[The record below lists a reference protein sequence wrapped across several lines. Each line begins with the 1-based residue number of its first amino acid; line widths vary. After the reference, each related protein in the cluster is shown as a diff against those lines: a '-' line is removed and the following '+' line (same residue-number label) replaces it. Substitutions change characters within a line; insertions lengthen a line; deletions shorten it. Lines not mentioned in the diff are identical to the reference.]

1 MPDFFPIIFDSK
13 GSDWLMHLSAMS
25 LTQHLD
31 FFWQYS
37 NGDGRWHKGFIDEF
51 ELPGVGEQEPI
62 RDIPKNFA

>member
-1 MPDFFPIIFDSK
+1 
-13 GSDWLMHLSAMS
+13 MHLSAMS

-62 RDIPKNFA
+62 KKKKKNFA